1 VSKFVF
7 NRKFRAYKS
16 PTLHIL
22 TVNHKLK
29 TKEIINPLPSQLE
42 EVYTRYLSVIEEGEL
57 DIVQGEWI
65 VKRRNCVATLNNRGS
80 HIRQE
85 VIVDLLFIFITF

>member
-1 VSKFVF
+1 MQ
-7 NRKFRAYKS
+7 NRYPNFRNQG
-16 PTLHIL
+16 IF
-22 TVNHKLK
+22 
-29 TKEIINPLPSQLE
+29 NPLPSQLE

-80 HIRQE
+80 K
-85 VIVDLLFIFITF
+85 L